1 MKPLERTGGLKPSD
15 MEKKKILIFLAF
27 CFGISWLAA
36 GIFYLCGIDYQSVWG
51 FLFATVYMFFPLV
64 SVLLTQLVTGEKP
77 FSDIGISFRLNK
89 WWWLGW
95 LVIIPLPILLSLP
108 VSALFPGVS
117 IGADSDALKQT
128 TDALQ
133 AQGMP
138 LGPWGVGIITL
149 LSGYVAGLTIN
160 AFFAF
165 GEESAWRGFLHRLLK
180 GQGFWKECLIIG
192 VIWGVWH
199 APLILMGHNYPE
211 HPVPGVFMMIAFCV
225 LVTPLMVFIREKSGS
240 VIMAAIAHGTINALA
255 GLPILYLIG
264 YKELLSG
271 FTGLAGFIALAV
283 ADIVLLLL
291 VNRKKTS

>member
-1 MKPLERTGGLKPSD
+1 

-27 CFGISWLAA
+27 CFGISWLSA

-77 FSDIGISFRLNK
+77 LSDIGISFRLNK

-95 LVIIPLPILLSLP
+95 LVIIPLPILISIP

-117 IGADSDALKQT
+117 IGADTDSLKQT
-128 TDALQ
+128 MDAMQ
-133 AQGMP
+133 AQGLS
-138 LGPWGVGIITL
+138 LGPWGVGLITL
-149 LSGYVAGLTIN
+149 LSGFVAGLTIN

-180 GQGFWKECLIIG
+180 GKGFWKECLIIG
-192 VIWGVWH
+192 VIWGIWH
-199 APLILMGHNYPE
+199 APLILMGHNYPS
-211 HPVPGVFMMIAFCV
+211 HPVAGVFMMVAFCV
-225 LVTPLMVFIREKSGS
+225 LVTPLMVFIRERSGS
-240 VIMAAIAHGTINALA
+240 VIMAAIAHGTINALG
-255 GLPILYLIG
+255 GLPIVYLIG

-271 FTGLAGFIALAV
+271 ITGLAGFIVLAL
-283 ADIVLLLL
+283 ADIVILLL
-291 VNRKKTS
+291 NNKRKTA

>member
-1 MKPLERTGGLKPSD
+1 

-117 IGADSDALKQT
+117 IGTDSDALKQT
-128 TDALQ
+128 MDAMQ

-138 LGPWGVGIITL
+138 FGPWGVGIITL
-149 LSGYVAGLTIN
+149 LSGFVAGLTIN
-160 AFFAF
+160 ALFAF

-180 GQGFWKECLIIG
+180 GKGFWKECLIIG
-192 VIWGVWH
+192 VIWGIWH

-211 HPVPGVFMMIAFCV
+211 HPVPGVFMMVAFCV

-240 VIMAAIAHGTINALA
+240 VIMAAIAHGTINALG
-255 GLPILYLIG
+255 GLPVLYLIG

-271 FTGLAGFIALAV
+271 ITGLAGFIALAL

-291 VNRKKTS
+291 VNRKKTA

>member
-1 MKPLERTGGLKPSD
+1 MD
-15 MEKKKILIFLAF
+15 KKKILIFLAF
-27 CFGISWLAA
+27 CFGISWLSA

-117 IGADSDALKQT
+117 IGTDTASLNATMDAM
-128 TDALQ
+128 Q
-133 AQGMP
+133 AQGLP
-138 LGPWGVGIITL
+138 LGPWGVGIVTL
-149 LSGYVAGLTIN
+149 LSGFVAGLTVN
-160 AFFAF
+160 ALFAF

-180 GQGFWKECLIIG
+180 GKGFWKECLIIG
-192 VIWGVWH
+192 VIWGIWH

-211 HPVPGVFMMIAFCV
+211 HPVAGVFMMVAFCV

-240 VIMAAIAHGTINALA
+240 VIMAAIAHGTINALG
-255 GLPILYLIG
+255 GLPIVYLIG

-271 FTGLAGFIALAV
+271 ITGLAGFIVLAV
-283 ADIVLLLL
+283 ADIVILLLK
-291 VNRKKTS
+291 NKDKTA

>member
-1 MKPLERTGGLKPSD
+1 MD
-15 MEKKKILIFLAF
+15 KKKLLIFLAF
-27 CFGISWLAA
+27 CFGISWLSA

-117 IGADSDALKQT
+117 IGTDNDSLKQT
-128 TDALQ
+128 LDAMQ

-149 LSGYVAGLTIN
+149 LSGFVAGLTIN

-180 GQGFWKECLIIG
+180 GKGFWKECLIIG
-192 VIWGVWH
+192 VIWGIWH

-211 HPVPGVFMMIAFCV
+211 HPVPGVFMMVAFCV
-225 LVTPLMVFIREKSGS
+225 LVTPLMVFIRERSGS
-240 VIMAAIAHGTINALA
+240 VIMAAIAHGTINALG

-271 FTGLAGFIALAV
+271 ITGLAGFIVLAV
-283 ADIVLLLL
+283 ADIVILLLK
-291 VNRKKTS
+291 NKEKTA

>member
-1 MKPLERTGGLKPSD
+1 

-27 CFGISWLAA
+27 CFGISWLSA
-36 GIFYLCGIDYQSVWG
+36 GIFYLCGVDYQSVWG

-108 VSALFPGVS
+108 VSSLFPGVS
-117 IGADSDALKQT
+117 IGTDSDALKQT
-128 TDALQ
+128 MDAMQ

-138 LGPWGVGIITL
+138 FGPWGVGIITL
-149 LSGYVAGLTIN
+149 LSGFVAGLTIN
-160 AFFAF
+160 ALFAF

-180 GQGFWKECLIIG
+180 GKGFWKECLIIG
-192 VIWGVWH
+192 VIWGIWH

-211 HPVPGVFMMIAFCV
+211 HPVPGVFMMVAFCV

-240 VIMAAIAHGTINALA
+240 VIMAAIAHGTINALG
-255 GLPILYLIG
+255 GLPVLYLIG

-271 FTGLAGFIALAV
+271 ITGLAGFIALAL

-291 VNRKKTS
+291 VNRKKTA

>member
-1 MKPLERTGGLKPSD
+1 MD
-15 MEKKKILIFLAF
+15 KKKFLIFLAF
-27 CFGISWLAA
+27 CFGISWVSA
-36 GIFYLCGIDYQSVWG
+36 GIFYLCGTDYQSVWG

-117 IGADSDALKQT
+117 IGTDTDSLKATMDAM
-128 TDALQ
+128 Q
-133 AQGMP
+133 AQGMS

-160 AFFAF
+160 ALFAF

-180 GQGFWKECLIIG
+180 GKGFWKECLIIG
-192 VIWGVWH
+192 VIWGIWH

-211 HPVPGVFMMIAFCV
+211 HPVAGAFMMVAFCV
-225 LVTPLMVFIREKSGS
+225 LATPLMVLIREKSGS
-240 VIMAAIAHGTINALA
+240 VIMAAIAHGTINALG
-255 GLPILYLIG
+255 GLPIVYLIG

-271 FTGLAGFIALAV
+271 ITGLAGFIVLAV
-283 ADIVLLLL
+283 ADIVILLLK
-291 VNRKKTS
+291 NKDKTA

>member
-1 MKPLERTGGLKPSD
+1 MD
-15 MEKKKILIFLAF
+15 KKKILIFLAF
-27 CFGISWLAA
+27 CFGISWVSA

-117 IGADSDALKQT
+117 IGTDTDSLKAT
-128 TDALQ
+128 MDTMQ
-133 AQGMP
+133 AQGLP
-138 LGPWGVGIITL
+138 LGPWGVGIVTL
-149 LSGYVAGLTIN
+149 LSGFVAGLTVN
-160 AFFAF
+160 ALFAF

-180 GQGFWKECLIIG
+180 GKGFWKECLIIG
-192 VIWGVWH
+192 VIWGIWH

-211 HPVPGVFMMIAFCV
+211 HPVAGVFMMVAFCV

-240 VIMAAIAHGTINALA
+240 VIMAAIAHGTINALG
-255 GLPILYLIG
+255 GLPIVYLIG

-271 FTGLAGFIALAV
+271 ITGLAGFIVLVV
-283 ADIVLLLL
+283 ADIVILLLK
-291 VNRKKTS
+291 NKDKTA

>member
-1 MKPLERTGGLKPSD
+1 MD
-15 MEKKKILIFLAF
+15 KKKILIFLAF
-27 CFGISWLAA
+27 CFGISWVSA

-117 IGADSDALKQT
+117 IGTDTASLNATMDAM
-128 TDALQ
+128 Q
-133 AQGMP
+133 AQGLP
-138 LGPWGVGIITL
+138 LGPWGVGIVTL
-149 LSGYVAGLTIN
+149 LSGFVAGLTIN
-160 AFFAF
+160 ALFAF

-180 GQGFWKECLIIG
+180 GKGFWKECLIIG
-192 VIWGVWH
+192 VIWGIWH

-211 HPVPGVFMMIAFCV
+211 HPVAGVFMMVAFCV

-240 VIMAAIAHGTINALA
+240 VIMAAIAHGTINALG
-255 GLPILYLIG
+255 GLPIVYLIG

-271 FTGLAGFIALAV
+271 ITGLAGFIVLAV
-283 ADIVLLLL
+283 ADIVILLLK
-291 VNRKKTS
+291 NKDKTA

>member
-1 MKPLERTGGLKPSD
+1 MD
-15 MEKKKILIFLAF
+15 KKKLLIFLAF
-27 CFGISWLAA
+27 CFGISWLSA

-51 FLFATVYMFFPLV
+51 FLFATVYMFFPLI

-117 IGADSDALKQT
+117 IGTDNDSLKQT
-128 TDALQ
+128 LDAMQ

-149 LSGYVAGLTIN
+149 LSGFVAGLTIN
-160 AFFAF
+160 ALFAF
-165 GEESAWRGFLHRLLK
+165 GEESAWRGFMHRLLK
-180 GQGFWKECLIIG
+180 GKGFWKECLIIG
-192 VIWGVWH
+192 VIWGIWH

-211 HPVPGVFMMIAFCV
+211 HPVPGVFMMVAFCM
-225 LVTPLMVFIREKSGS
+225 LVTPLMVFIRERSGS
-240 VIMAAIAHGTINALA
+240 VIMASIAHGTINALG

-271 FTGLAGFIALAV
+271 ITGLAGFIVLAV
-283 ADIVLLLL
+283 ADIVILLLK
-291 VNRKKTS
+291 NKEKTA

>member
-1 MKPLERTGGLKPSD
+1 MD
-15 MEKKKILIFLAF
+15 KKKFLIFLAF
-27 CFGISWLAA
+27 CFGISWVSA
-36 GIFYLCGIDYQSVWG
+36 GIFYLCGTDYQSVWG

-117 IGADSDALKQT
+117 IGTDTDSLKATMDAM
-128 TDALQ
+128 Q
-133 AQGMP
+133 AQGLS

-149 LSGYVAGLTIN
+149 LSGYVAGLAIN
-160 AFFAF
+160 ALFAF

-180 GQGFWKECLIIG
+180 GKGFWKECLIIG
-192 VIWGVWH
+192 VIWGIWH

-211 HPVPGVFMMIAFCV
+211 HPVAGAFMMVAFCV
-225 LVTPLMVFIREKSGS
+225 LATPLMVLIREKSGS
-240 VIMAAIAHGTINALA
+240 VIMAAIAHGTINALG
-255 GLPILYLIG
+255 GLPIVYLIG

-271 FTGLAGFIALAV
+271 ITGLAGFIVLAV
-283 ADIVLLLL
+283 ADIVILLLK
-291 VNRKKTS
+291 NKDKTA

>member
-1 MKPLERTGGLKPSD
+1 MD
-15 MEKKKILIFLAF
+15 KKKILIFLAF
-27 CFGISWLAA
+27 CFGISWVSA

-117 IGADSDALKQT
+117 IGTDTASLKATMDAM
-128 TDALQ
+128 Q
-133 AQGMP
+133 AQGLP
-138 LGPWGVGIITL
+138 LGPWGVGIVTL
-149 LSGYVAGLTIN
+149 LSGFVAGLTIN
-160 AFFAF
+160 ALFAF

-180 GQGFWKECLIIG
+180 GKGFWKECLIIG
-192 VIWGVWH
+192 VIWGIWH

-211 HPVPGVFMMIAFCV
+211 HPVAGVFMMVAFCV

-240 VIMAAIAHGTINALA
+240 VIMAAIAHGTINALG
-255 GLPILYLIG
+255 GLPIVYLIG

-271 FTGLAGFIALAV
+271 ITGLAGFIVLAV
-283 ADIVLLLL
+283 ADIVILLLK
-291 VNRKKTS
+291 NKDKTA

>member
-1 MKPLERTGGLKPSD
+1 

-27 CFGISWLAA
+27 CFGISWLSA

-117 IGADSDALKQT
+117 IGTDSDALKQT
-128 TDALQ
+128 MDAMQ

-192 VIWGVWH
+192 VIWGIWH

-211 HPVPGVFMMIAFCV
+211 HPVPGVFMMIAFCL

>member
-1 MKPLERTGGLKPSD
+1 MD
-15 MEKKKILIFLAF
+15 KKKILIFLAF
-27 CFGISWLAA
+27 CFGISWLSA

-77 FSDIGISFRLNK
+77 LSDIGISFRLNK

-117 IGADSDALKQT
+117 IGTDTDALKQT
-128 TDALQ
+128 VDAMQ
-133 AQGMP
+133 AQG
-138 LGPWGVGIITL
+138 LSFGPWGVGIVTL
-149 LSGYVAGLTIN
+149 LSGFVAGLTIN
-160 AFFAF
+160 ALFAF

-180 GQGFWKECLIIG
+180 GKGFWKECLIIG
-192 VIWGVWH
+192 AIWGIWH

-211 HPVPGVFMMIAFCV
+211 HPVPGVFMMVAFCV

-240 VIMAAIAHGTINALA
+240 VIMAAIAHGTINALG
-255 GLPILYLIG
+255 GLPLLYLIG

-271 FTGLAGFIALAV
+271 FTGLAGFIVLAV
-283 ADIVLLLL
+283 ADLVVLLLR
-291 VNRKKTS
+291 NKEKTV

>member
-1 MKPLERTGGLKPSD
+1 MD
-15 MEKKKILIFLAF
+15 KKKILIFLAF
-27 CFGISWLAA
+27 CFGISWVSA

-117 IGADSDALKQT
+117 IGTDTASLNATMDAM
-128 TDALQ
+128 Q
-133 AQGMP
+133 AQGLP
-138 LGPWGVGIITL
+138 LGPWGVGIVTL
-149 LSGYVAGLTIN
+149 LSGFVAGLTVN
-160 AFFAF
+160 ALFAF

-180 GQGFWKECLIIG
+180 GKGFWKECLIIG
-192 VIWGVWH
+192 VIWGIWH

-211 HPVPGVFMMIAFCV
+211 HPVAGVFMMVAFCV

-240 VIMAAIAHGTINALA
+240 VIMAAIAHGTINALG
-255 GLPILYLIG
+255 GLPIVYLIG

-271 FTGLAGFIALAV
+271 ITGLAGFIVLVV
-283 ADIVLLLL
+283 ADIVILLLK
-291 VNRKKTS
+291 NKDKTA